1 MHWFCSCNRNSGA
14 SGYCLIDPVLV
25 RHYKGDHEE
34 TKPQSDTVHIDRSLD
49 INQGHTGV
57 IFSLFSLF
65 VSMNIKAGKKK
76 NKKITIFQTTSHHN
90 IKNIVLHCMKC
101 NVNFE
106 FTFSLSEQIP

>member
-34 TKPQSDTVHIDRSLD
+34 TKPQSDTGRIDRSLD

-76 NKKITIFQTTSHHN
+76 
-90 IKNIVLHCMKC
+90 
-101 NVNFE
+101 E
-106 FTFSLSEQIP
+106 